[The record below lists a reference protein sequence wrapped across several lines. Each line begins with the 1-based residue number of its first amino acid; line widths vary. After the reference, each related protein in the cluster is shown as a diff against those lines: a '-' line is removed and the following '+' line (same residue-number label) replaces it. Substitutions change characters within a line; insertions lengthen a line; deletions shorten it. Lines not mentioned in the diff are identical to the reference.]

1 MTTLFKKLSITTL
14 ALAVAGGIVVSVGSS
29 EPSTFEGQ
37 ATTVPGLYELILQNE
52 TFSSGD
58 VTVNKTNALT
68 VVISTANTTSAT
80 FPLIATDTTVSLSVK
95 NLPNNHIREIR
106 SITVNTTNQASTE
119 TSISL
124 TLNNLVQPNGSA
136 GSGISTVNL
145 VSSQRYDTLILNGSY
160 PDSFTLTV
168 TGNSNGSSQPPKA
181 QINSVVITYD
191 C

>member
-37 ATTVPGLYELILQNE
+37 ASTVPGLYTLTLSGQTFTGASE
-52 TFSSGD
+52 T
-58 VTVNKTNALT
+58 TVIKTGVLT
-68 VVISTANTTSAT
+68 VTFTATGTTSST
-80 FPLIATDTTVSLSVK
+80 FPLVATSTSVGLNVK
-95 NLPNNHIREIR
+95 NVTNNHIREIR
-106 SITVNTTNQASTE
+106 SITVNTTDS

-124 TLNNLVQPNGSA
+124 SLSNLIQTDG
-136 GSGISTVNL
+136 TVGTGTSDPLAL
-145 VSSQRYDTLILNGSY
+145 VSGTRLDTSLLGGSY
-160 PDSFTLTV
+160 PDSFALSV
-168 TGNSNGSSQPPKA
+168 TGADAAPRA

>member
-37 ATTVPGLYELILQNE
+37 ATTVPGLFTLTLSGQTFTGSE
-52 TFSSGD
+52 T
-58 VTVNKTNALT
+58 TVIKTAGLT
-68 VVISTANTTSAT
+68 VTFTATGTTSST
-80 FPLIATDTTVSLSVK
+80 FPLVATSTSVGLNVK
-95 NLPNNHIREIR
+95 NVTNNHIREIR
-106 SITVNTTNQASTE
+106 SITVNTTDS

-124 TLNNLVQPNGSA
+124 SLSNLIQTDG
-136 GSGISTVNL
+136 TVGTGTSDPLAL
-145 VSSQRYDTLILNGSY
+145 VSGTRLDTSLLGGSY
-160 PDSFTLTV
+160 PDSFALTV
-168 TGNSNGSSQPPKA
+168 TGADATPRA

>member
-37 ATTVPGLYELILQNE
+37 ATTVPGLFTLTLSGQ
-52 TFSSGD
+52 TFSSNETTVIKTGD
-58 VTVNKTNALT
+58 LT
-68 VVISTANTTSAT
+68 VTFTATGTTSST
-80 FPLIATDTTVSLSVK
+80 FPLVATTTSVGLNVK
-95 NLPNNHIREIR
+95 SGTHIREIR
-106 SITVNTTNQASTE
+106 SITVNTTAS

-124 TLNNLVQPNGSA
+124 TLNNLVQPDGSV
-136 GSGISTVNL
+136 GTGTSDPLVL
-145 VSSQRYDTLILNGSY
+145 VSGTRLDTSLLGGSY
-160 PDSFTLTV
+160 PDSFALTV
-168 TGNSNGSSQPPKA
+168 SGNNETPRA

>member
-68 VVISTANTTSAT
+68 VVIYTANTTSAT

-106 SITVNTTNQASTE
+106 SITVNTTNEA
-119 TSISL
+119 SISL

-136 GSGISTVNL
+136 GTGTSTVSL
-145 VSSQRYDTLILNGSY
+145 LSSDRYDTLILNGSY

-168 TGNSNGSSQPPKA
+168 TGNSKGSSQPPKA
-181 QINSVVITYD
+181 QINGLTITYD

>member
-37 ATTVPGLYELILQNE
+37 ATTVPGLFTLTLSGQTFTGSE
-52 TFSSGD
+52 T
-58 VTVNKTNALT
+58 TVIKTAGLT
-68 VVISTANTTSAT
+68 VTFTATGTTSST
-80 FPLIATDTTVSLSVK
+80 FPLVATSTSVGLNVK
-95 NLPNNHIREIR
+95 NVTNNHIREIR
-106 SITVNTTNQASTE
+106 SITVNTTDS

-124 TLNNLVQPNGSA
+124 SLSNLIQTDG
-136 GSGISTVNL
+136 TVGTGTSDPLAL
-145 VSSQRYDTLILNGSY
+145 VSGTRLDTSLLGGSY
-160 PDSFTLTV
+160 PDSFALTV
-168 TGNSNGSSQPPKA
+168 TGADAAPRA